1 MIARI
6 LSLSVRMRWLVT
18 FLTLLVIGFGA
29 WQITKLPI
37 DAVPDV
43 TNRQVQIS
51 AFVPT
56 LGPVDIEKQVTFPV
70 ETALAGISGLDM
82 TRSISRNGFSQVTAV
97 FTDATDI
104 YFARQ
109 QVAERLAQAKD
120 SLPAGVQPNLGPL
133 STGLGEIFFYS
144 VAFRHPEGKEQK
156 RVDGKPGWQSDGSY
170 LTPEGERLATKLSK
184 AAYLRTVQDWIIR
197 PQMRNVDGVAGV
209 DSNGGYVKQYLIEP
223 DLNAL
228 ASYGLS
234 ITELA
239 DAMERANLSAGS
251 NYVRRAGES
260 FLVRADARLKS
271 IEDIQEAAVATR
283 NGIPVRVKDV
293 GQVVIGGAVRTGS
306 GSRMGSEAV
315 ISTVLMRV
323 GENSRIVA
331 TTVADKLAEINKTL
345 PPEVFAEPVYNRS
358 KLVNATIATVEKNLI
373 EGALL
378 VIVVLFLL
386 LGNIRAALITAAVIP
401 ITMLMTAAGMN
412 GLGVS
417 GNLMSLGALDF
428 GLIVDGAV
436 IIVENTLRR
445 LAERQEHEGRLLSL
459 RERLSEVVG
468 AAQEMIR
475 PTVYGQLI
483 IFLVFVPL
491 LTFQGVEGKTFAPM
505 ATTLMLALA
514 SAFVLSLTF
523 VPAMIAIVVKGRVSE
538 TEVKPIRWFKEH
550 YAPVLRQAV
559 ARPMPF
565 ILGGIGVFAAAALAF
580 GALGEEFMPQLNEG
594 DITVT
599 NFRVPS
605 ASIDQSTEMQLRIE
619 DALKTLPEVALV
631 FSKNGNADLG
641 TDPMPPNASD
651 TYVIPKNKDEWP
663 DDVKS
668 NEDII
673 RRIEE
678 RMKSLIGNR
687 TEIQQPIQMRFN
699 ELIAGVRAD
708 VAIKLYG
715 DDLDAMSV
723 QARRIAA
730 AVRAIPGAGDVSTEQ
745 TSGAPTFDVQI
756 DRQAVARYGLSVE
769 EVANT
774 MSAALGGRE
783 AGLLF
788 EGDRRFAV
796 VVRLP
801 DAQRDDLETL
811 GAIPVMLP
819 TAAGQSA
826 RSIPLREVARFSY
839 TQGLNQ
845 ISRENG
851 KRMVIVQVNVR
862 GRDLGGF
869 VQDAQ
874 AKIDQMTFPAG
885 MYTGWGGTFESL
897 QSARLRLMIVVPICF
912 LAIYALLYMALGG
925 LMPAAIVFSA
935 VPMALAGGVFA
946 LLLRGIPFSITAAV
960 GFIALSG
967 VAVLNGL
974 VMMGAIRKH
983 RENGEDDDKAIIDGA
998 MERVR
1003 PVLMTALVASLGFV
1017 PMALATGTGAEVQ
1030 RPLATVVIGGL
1041 ITSTAL
1047 TLLVLPAITAWAAR
1061 LTARRNGDHSL
1072 HGATSFPPDRPKD
1085 S

>member
-1 MIARI
+1 MIERI
-6 LSLSVRMRWLVT
+6 LSTSVHLRWLVA
-18 FLTLLVIGFGA
+18 FLTLIVIGFGA

-51 AFVPT
+51 TFAPT
-56 LGPVDIEKQVTFPV
+56 LGPVDIEKQVTYPV
-70 ETALAGISGLDM
+70 ETALAGIPGLEM
-82 TRSISRNGFSQVTAV
+82 TRSFSRNGFSQVTAV

-109 QVAERLAQAKD
+109 QVTERLAQAAGE
-120 SLPAGVQPNLGPL
+120 LPAGIQPKLSPL
-133 STGLGEIFFYS
+133 ATGLGEIFMFS
-144 VAFRHPEGKEQK
+144 VAFRHPDGKGPEHSA
-156 RVDGKPGWQSDGSY
+156 GKPGWQPDGSY
-170 LTPEGERLATKLSK
+170 LTPEGERLTTELAR

-197 PQMRNVDGVAGV
+197 PQMRTVKGVAGV

-223 DLNAL
+223 NLNAL
-228 ASYGLS
+228 VSYGLS

-271 IEDIQEAAVATR
+271 IADIEEAVVATR
-283 NGIPVRVKDV
+283 NGVPVRVKDV

-315 ISTVLMRV
+315 ISTVLMLV

-331 TTVADKLAEINKTL
+331 TSIGEKLTAINQAL
-345 PPEVFAEPVYNRS
+345 PPDVFAEPVYNRS
-358 KLVNATIATVEKNLI
+358 KLVDATIATVEKNLV

-378 VIVVLFLL
+378 VIVVLLLL
-386 LGNIRAALITAAVIP
+386 LGNWRAALITAAVIP

-445 LAERQEHEGRLLSL
+445 LAERQEHEARLLTR
-459 RERLSEVVG
+459 RERLSEVIG

-491 LTFQGVEGKTFAPM
+491 LTFQGVEGKTFSPM
-505 ATTLMLALA
+505 AITLMVALA
-514 SAFVLSLTF
+514 SAFVLSITF
-523 VPAMIAIVVKGRVSE
+523 VPAMIAIIISGRVSE
-538 TEVKPIRWFKEH
+538 TEVRPIRWFKEK
-550 YAPVLRQAV
+550 YAPALGFAIR
-559 ARPMPF
+559 RPLPF
-565 ILGGIGVFAAAALAF
+565 IMGGIGVLAAAVLCF
-580 GALGEEFMPQLNEG
+580 GLLGEEFMPQLDEK

-605 ASIDQSTEMQLRIE
+605 ASIDQSTQMQLQIE
-619 DALKTLPEVALV
+619 NALKTLPEVALV

-651 TYVIPKNKDEWP
+651 TYVIPKPASEWP
-663 DDVKS
+663 ADVHTK
-668 NEDII
+668 EDIL

-678 RMKSLIGNR
+678 RMKPLIGNR

-699 ELIAGVRAD
+699 ELIAGVRSD

-715 DDLDAMSV
+715 DDLDQMTD

-730 AVRAIPGAGDVSTEQ
+730 TIRSIPGAADVSAEQ
-745 TSGAPTFDVQI
+745 TDGAPTFDVKI
-756 DRQAVARYGLSVE
+756 DRQAVARYGLTVE

-774 MSAALGGRE
+774 VAAALGGRE

-801 DAQRDDLETL
+801 DAQRDDIDTL
-811 GAIPVMLP
+811 GSIPVMLP
-819 TAAGQSA
+819 AIDGQTA

-839 TQGLNQ
+839 TNGLNQ

-869 VQDAQ
+869 VQEAQ
-874 AKIDQMTFPAG
+874 AKIGQMQLPSG
-885 MYTGWGGTFESL
+885 MYTQWGGTFESL

-912 LAIYALLYMALGG
+912 VAIYALLYMALGG
-925 LMPAAIVFSA
+925 FIPALIVFSA

-974 VMMGAIRKH
+974 VMMSSIRKH
-983 RENGEDDDKAIIDGA
+983 REDGGDEDRAIADGA

-1047 TLLVLPAITAWAAR
+1047 TLLVLPAITAWTAR
-1061 LTARRNGDHSL
+1061 LMARRQ
-1072 HGATSFPPDRPKD
+1072 AKRPAIETGTVPAGEL
-1085 S
+1085 

>member
-6 LSLSVRMRWLVT
+6 LSLSVRYRWLVA

-29 WQITKLPI
+29 WQITRLPI

-51 AFVPT
+51 TFAPT
-56 LGPVDIEKQVTFPV
+56 LGPVDIEKQVTFPI
-70 ETALAGISGLDM
+70 ETALAGISGLEM
-82 TRSISRNGFSQVTAV
+82 TRSFSRNGFSQVTAV

-104 YFARQ
+104 YFARAQ
-109 QVAERLAQAKD
+109 IIERLAQAQD
-120 SLPAGVQPNLGPL
+120 SLPSGIQPNLAPL

-144 VAFRHPEGKEQK
+144 VAFRHPDGRGGAEH
-156 RVDGKPGWQSDGSY
+156 VDGKPGWQSDGSY
-170 LTPEGERLATKLSK
+170 MTPEGERLTNELAK

-197 PQMRNVDGVAGV
+197 PQMRNVKGVAGV
-209 DSNGGYVKQYLIEP
+209 DSNGGYVKQYLVEP
-223 DLNAL
+223 NLTAL
-228 ASYGLS
+228 STYGLS

-239 DAMERANLSAGS
+239 DALERANVSAGS

-260 FLVRADARLKS
+260 FLVRADARLRS
-271 IEDIQEAAVATR
+271 IDDIQEAVVATR
-283 NGIPVRVKDV
+283 GGIPVRVKDV
-293 GQVVIGGAVRTGS
+293 GDVVIGGAVRTGS
-306 GSRMGSEAV
+306 GSRMGAEAV
-315 ISTVLMRV
+315 ISTVLMLV

-331 TTVADKLAEINKTL
+331 NAAADKLTQINRTL
-345 PPEVFAEPVYNRS
+345 PPDVFAEPVYNRS

-378 VIVVLFLL
+378 VIAVLFLL
-386 LGNIRAALITAAVIP
+386 LGNIRAALITATVIP

-436 IIVENTLRR
+436 IIVENALRR
-445 LAERQEHEGRLLSL
+445 LAERQEHEGRLLNRS
-459 RERLSEVVG
+459 ERMEETTL
-468 AAQEMIR
+468 AAREMIR
-475 PTVYGQLI
+475 PTLYGQLI

-505 ATTLMLALA
+505 AITLMVALA
-514 SAFVLSLTF
+514 SAFVLSITF
-523 VPAMIAIVVKGRVSE
+523 VPAMIALCITARVSE
-538 TEVKPIRWFKEH
+538 TEVKPIRWFKDR
-550 YAPVLRQAV
+550 YAPMLGKAV

-565 ILGGIGVFAAAALAF
+565 ILGGVAVLVAAVLGV
-580 GALGEEFMPQLNEG
+580 GTLGQEFMPQLDEK

-605 ASIDQSTEMQLRIE
+605 ASIDQSTQMQLQIE
-619 DALKTLPEVALV
+619 NALKTLPEVALV

-651 TYVIPKNKDEWP
+651 TYVIPKPESEWP
-663 DDVKS
+663 AAVKS
-668 NEDII
+668 KDDIL
-673 RRIEE
+673 RRIEA
-678 RMKSLIGNR
+678 RMKPLIGNR

-708 VAIKLYG
+708 VAVKLYG
-715 DDLDAMSV
+715 DDLDAMSI
-723 QARRIAA
+723 QAKRIAG
-730 AVRAIPGAGDVSTEQ
+730 VLRSIPGAGDVNAEQ
-745 TSGAPTFDVQI
+745 TSGAPTFDVKI
-756 DRQAVARYGLSVE
+756 DRQAAGRYGLSVE
-769 EVANT
+769 EIANT
-774 MSAALGGRE
+774 VSAALGGRE

-819 TAAGQSA
+819 AAEGQTA

-851 KRMVIVQVNVR
+851 KRMVVVQVNVR
-862 GRDLGGF
+862 GRDMGGF
-869 VQDAQ
+869 VKE
-874 AKIDQMTFPAG
+874 AKASIGALDLPPG

-897 QSARLRLMIVVPICF
+897 QSARTRLLIVVPICF
-912 LAIYALLYMALGG
+912 IAIYALLFMALGG
-925 LMPAAIVFSA
+925 FVPAAIVFSA

-974 VMMGAIRKH
+974 VMMSAIRKH
-983 RENGEDDDKAIIDGA
+983 REDGDDEDQAIIGGA

-1041 ITSTAL
+1041 ITSTIL
-1047 TLLVLPAITAWAAR
+1047 TLLVLPAITAWASR
-1061 LTARRNGDHSL
+1061 L
-1072 HGATSFPPDRPKD
+1072 RPASKPEAA
-1085 S
+1085 

>member
-6 LSLSVRMRWLVT
+6 LSLSVRMRWLVA
-18 FLTLLVIGFGA
+18 FLTLLVVGLGT
-29 WQITKLPI
+29 WQIMKLPI

-51 AFVPT
+51 SFVPS
-56 LGPVDIEKQVTFPV
+56 LGPIDIEKQVTYPI
-70 ETALAGISGLDM
+70 ETGLAGIPGLEM

-109 QVAERLAQAKD
+109 QVTERLSQLA
-120 SLPAGVQPNLGPL
+120 SELPPGVQPRLSPL
-133 STGLGEIFFYS
+133 ATGLGEIFMFS
-144 VAFRHPEGKEQK
+144 VAFRHPDGKGKEH
-156 RVDGKPGWQSDGSY
+156 VDGEPGWQSDGSY
-170 LTPEGERLATKLSK
+170 LTPEGERLDTELAR

-197 PQMRNVDGVAGV
+197 PQMRAVQGVAGV

-228 ASYGLS
+228 SSYGIS
-234 ITELA
+234 FTELA

-251 NYVRRAGES
+251 NYIRRAGES
-260 FLVRADARLKS
+260 FLIRADARLKS
-271 IEDIQEAAVATR
+271 IEDIQDAVVATR
-283 NGIPVRVKDV
+283 AGAPVRVKDV
-293 GQVVIGGAVRTGS
+293 GRVVIGGAVRTGS

-315 ISTVLMRV
+315 ISTVLMLV
-323 GENSRIVA
+323 DENSRIVA
-331 TTVADKLAEINKTL
+331 NRVDDKLKAINKAL
-345 PPEVFAEPVYNRS
+345 PPDVFAEPVYNRS
-358 KLVNATIATVEKNLI
+358 KLVNATIATVEKNLT

-412 GLGVS
+412 GLHVS

-436 IIVENTLRR
+436 IIVENALRR
-445 LAERQEHEGRLLSL
+445 LAERQEHEGRLLT
-459 RERLSEVVG
+459 RPERMEETIL
-468 AAQEMIR
+468 AAQEMVK

-491 LTFQGVEGKTFAPM
+491 LTFQGVEGKTFSPM
-505 ATTLMLALA
+505 AITLMVALA
-514 SAFVLSLTF
+514 SAFVLSITF
-523 VPAMIAIVVKGRVSE
+523 IPAMIAIFIKGKVSE
-538 TEVKPIRWFKEH
+538 VEVKPIRWFKTQ
-550 YAPVLRQAV
+550 YQPVLARAV
-559 ARPMPF
+559 KRPLPF
-565 ILGGIGVFAAAALAF
+565 IGAGVAVTAAAALAF
-580 GALGEEFMPQLNEG
+580 GLLGEEFMPQLDEK
-594 DITVT
+594 DITIA

-605 ASIDQSTEMQLRIE
+605 ASIDQSTQMQLRIE
-619 DALKTLPEVALV
+619 NALKSLPEAALV

-651 TYVIPKNKDEWP
+651 TYFIPKPQSEWP
-663 DDVKS
+663 AEVKS
-668 NEDII
+668 KADIL

-678 RMKSLIGNR
+678 KMKPMIGNR

-708 VAIKLYG
+708 VAVKLYG
-715 DDLDAMSV
+715 DDLEQMSE
-723 QARRIAA
+723 QARRIAG
-730 AVRAIPGAGDVSTEQ
+730 VLRTIPGAGDVSAEQ
-745 TSGAPTFDVQI
+745 TSGAPTFDVKV
-756 DRQAVARYGLSVE
+756 DRQAAARYGLSVE
-769 EVANT
+769 EVTNT
-774 MSAALGGRE
+774 VAAALGGRE

-788 EGDRRFAV
+788 EGDRRFDV
-796 VVRLP
+796 VIRLP
-801 DAQRDDLETL
+801 DAQRDDPETL

-819 TAAGQSA
+819 AADGQVA
-826 RSIPLREVARFSY
+826 HSIPLREVARFSF

-851 KRMVIVQVNVR
+851 KRMVVVQVNVR

-869 VQDAQ
+869 VQEAQ
-874 AKIDQMTFPAG
+874 AKIGQLQLPPG

-897 QSARLRLMIVVPICF
+897 QSAQLRLAIVVPICF

-925 LMPAAIVFSA
+925 FVPAAIVFSA

-974 VMMGAIRKH
+974 VMMSAIRKH
-983 RENGEDDDKAIIDGA
+983 REDGASEDDAIVQGA

-1047 TLLVLPAITAWAAR
+1047 TLLVLPAITAFAAR
-1061 LTARRNGDHSL
+1061 WRRSRPER
-1072 HGATSFPPDRPKD
+1072 GAVLAPTG
-1085 S
+1085 

>member
-1 MIARI
+1 MIERI
-6 LSLSVRMRWLVT
+6 LSTSVHLRWLVA

-29 WQITKLPI
+29 WQITRLPI

-51 AFVPT
+51 TFAPT

-70 ETALAGISGLDM
+70 ETALAGIPGLEI
-82 TRSISRNGFSQVTAV
+82 TRSFSRNGFSQVTAV

-104 YFARQ
+104 YFARA
-109 QVAERLAQAKD
+109 QVTERLAQARD
-120 SLPAGVQPNLGPL
+120 SLPAGVQPNLAPL

-144 VAFRHPEGKEQK
+144 VAFRHPDGKGVK
-156 RVDGKPGWQSDGSY
+156 TVDGKPGWQSDGSY
-170 LTPEGERLATKLSK
+170 LTPEGERLTTELAK

-197 PQMRNVDGVAGV
+197 PQMRTVKGVAGV

-223 DLNAL
+223 NLNAL

-234 ITELA
+234 ITALA
-239 DAMERANLSAGS
+239 DALERANLSAGS

-271 IEDIQEAAVATR
+271 IEDIQEAVVATR
-283 NGIPVRVKDV
+283 NGVPVRVKDV

-306 GSRMGSEAV
+306 GSRMGAEAV
-315 ISTVLMRV
+315 ISTVLMLV
-323 GENSRIVA
+323 GDNSRIVA
-331 TTVADKLAEINKTL
+331 TTVGEKLTQINKAL
-345 PPEVFAEPVYNRS
+345 PPDVFAEAVYNRS

-386 LGNIRAALITAAVIP
+386 LGNVRAAIITAAVIP

-436 IIVENTLRR
+436 IIVENALRH
-445 LAERQEHEGRLLSL
+445 LAERQQKEDRLLTL
-459 RERLSEVVG
+459 PERLEVTI
-468 AAQEMIR
+468 ASAKEMIR
-475 PTVYGQLI
+475 PTVFGQLI

-491 LTFQGVEGKTFAPM
+491 LTFQGVEGKTFSPM
-505 ATTLMLALA
+505 AVTLMVALA

-523 VPAMIAIVVKGRVSE
+523 VPAMLAIVITGRVSE
-538 TEVKPIRWFKEH
+538 TEVRPIRWFKAK
-550 YAPVLRQAV
+550 YAPALAKAIR
-559 ARPMPF
+559 RPMPF
-565 ILGGIGVFAAAALAF
+565 IFGGVGVFVAAVLCF
-580 GALGEEFMPQLNEG
+580 GLLGEEFMPQLDEK

-605 ASIDQSTEMQLRIE
+605 ASIDQSTQMQLQIE
-619 DALKTLPEVALV
+619 NALKTLPEVALV
-631 FSKNGNADLG
+631 CSKNGNADLG

-651 TYVIPKNKDEWP
+651 TYVIPKPESEWP
-663 DDVKS
+663 ADVHSKA
-668 NEDII
+668 DIL

-678 RMKSLIGNR
+678 RMKPLIGNR

-699 ELIAGVRAD
+699 ELIAGVRSD

-715 DDLDAMSV
+715 DDLDQMTQ
-723 QARRIAA
+723 QAQRIAA
-730 AVRAIPGAGDVSTEQ
+730 TVRAIPGAADVSAEQ
-745 TSGAPTFDVQI
+745 TDGAPTFDVKI
-756 DRQAVARYGLSVE
+756 DRQAVGRYGLTVE

-774 MSAALGGRE
+774 VSAALGGRE

-788 EGDRRFAV
+788 EGDRRFSV

-801 DAQRDDLETL
+801 DAQRDDVDAL
-811 GAIPVMLP
+811 GSIPVMLP
-819 TAAGQSA
+819 AADGQVA

-839 TQGLNQ
+839 TEGLNQ

-869 VQDAQ
+869 VEEAQ
-874 AKIDQMTFPAG
+874 AKIGQMQLPSG
-885 MYTGWGGTFESL
+885 MYTAWGGTFESL

-912 LAIYALLYMALGG
+912 LAIYALLYLALGG
-925 LMPAAIVFSA
+925 FMPALIVFSA

-974 VMMGAIRKH
+974 VMMSAIRKH
-983 RENGEDDDKAIIDGA
+983 REDGEDEDQAIADGA

-1047 TLLVLPAITAWAAR
+1047 TLLVLPAITAWVSR
-1061 LTARRNGDHSL
+1061 IGRRRAQGH
-1072 HGATSFPPDRPKD
+1072 ATTGTVPV
-1085 S
+1085 

>member
-1 MIARI
+1 MIERI
-6 LSLSVRMRWLVT
+6 LHTSVRFRWVVA
-18 FLTLLVIGFGA
+18 FLTLVVIGFGA
-29 WQITKLPI
+29 WQITRLPI

-51 AFVPT
+51 TFVPS
-56 LGPVDIEKQVTFPV
+56 LGPVDVEKQVTFPV
-70 ETALAGISGLDM
+70 ETALAGIPGLEM
-82 TRSISRNGFSQVTAV
+82 TRSFSRNGFSQVTAV

-104 YFARQ
+104 YFARA
-109 QVAERLAQAKD
+109 QVTERLAQAKD
-120 SLPAGVQPNLGPL
+120 SLPAGVQPNLAPL

-144 VAFRHPEGKEQK
+144 IAFRHPDGKGGVEH
-156 RVDGKPGWQSDGSY
+156 VDGKPGWQTDGSY
-170 LTPEGERLATKLSK
+170 LTPEGERLTTELAK

-197 PQMRNVDGVAGV
+197 PQMRNVKGVAGV

-223 DLNAL
+223 NLNAL

-271 IEDIQEAAVATR
+271 IEDLQEAVVATR
-283 NGIPVRVKDV
+283 NGVPVRVKDV
-293 GQVVIGGAVRTGS
+293 GRVTIGGAVRTGS

-315 ISTVLMRV
+315 ISTVLMLV
-323 GENSRIVA
+323 GQNSRIVA
-331 TTVADKLAEINKTL
+331 TAVGEKLTQINKTL
-345 PPEVFAEPVYNRS
+345 PPDVFAEPVYNRS

-386 LGNIRAALITAAVIP
+386 LGNVRAALITAAVIP
-401 ITMLMTAAGMN
+401 ITMLMTASGMN
-412 GLGVS
+412 ALGVS

-436 IIVENTLRR
+436 IIVENALRH
-445 LAERQEHEGRLLSL
+445 LAERQQEEGRLLTL
-459 RERLSEVVG
+459 EERLETT
-468 AAQEMIR
+468 AASAKEMIR
-475 PTVYGQLI
+475 PTVFGQLI

-523 VPAMIAIVVKGRVSE
+523 VPAMIAIVIKGRVSE
-538 TEVKPIRWFKEH
+538 TEVKPIRWFKER
-550 YAPVLRQAV
+550 YAPILAK
-559 ARPMPF
+559 AIHRPLPF
-565 ILGGIGVFAAAALAF
+565 ILGGTGVFAAAVFCF
-580 GALGEEFMPQLNEG
+580 GFLGEEFMPQLDEK

-605 ASIDQSTEMQLRIE
+605 ASIDQSTQMQMRIE

-651 TYVIPKNKDEWP
+651 TYVIPKPESEWP
-663 DDVKS
+663 TDVHSK
-668 NEDII
+668 EDII

-678 RMKSLIGNR
+678 RMKGVIGNR

-715 DDLDAMSV
+715 DDLEAMNV
-723 QARRIAA
+723 QAKRIAGV
-730 AVRAIPGAGDVSTEQ
+730 VRSIPGAGDVSVEQ

-756 DRQAVARYGLSVE
+756 DRQAVARLGLSVE

-774 MSAALGGRE
+774 VSAALGGRE

-788 EGDRRFAV
+788 EGDRRFSV

-801 DAQRDDLETL
+801 DAQRDDIDAL

-819 TAAGQSA
+819 AANGQTA
-826 RSIPLREVARFSY
+826 RSVPLREVVRFRYSE
-839 TQGLNQ
+839 GLNQ

-851 KRMVIVQVNVR
+851 KRMVTVQVNVR

-869 VQDAQ
+869 VEDAQ
-874 AKIDQMTFPAG
+874 ARIAAMQLPPG
-885 MYTGWGGTFESL
+885 MYTDWGGTFESL

-912 LAIYALLYMALGG
+912 LAIYALLYLALGG
-925 LMPAAIVFSA
+925 FVPALIVFSA

-946 LLLRGIPFSITAAV
+946 LLLRGIPFSITASV

-983 RENGEDDDKAIIDGA
+983 REENEDEDQAIADGA

-1047 TLLVLPAITAWAAR
+1047 TLLVLPAITAWASR
-1061 LTARRNGDHSL
+1061 FARRRS
-1072 HGATSFPPDRPKD
+1072 DRPALRGEVPA
-1085 S
+1085 

>member
-1 MIARI
+1 MIERI
-6 LSLSVRMRWLVT
+6 LHTSVRFRWAVA

-51 AFVPT
+51 TFVPS
-56 LGPVDIEKQVTFPV
+56 LGPVDVEKQVTFPV
-70 ETALAGISGLDM
+70 ETALAGIPGLEM
-82 TRSISRNGFSQVTAV
+82 TRSFSRNGFSQVTAV

-109 QVAERLAQAKD
+109 QVTERLAQAKD
-120 SLPAGVQPNLGPL
+120 SLPPGVQPNLAPL

-144 VAFRHPEGKEQK
+144 IAFRHPDGKGIK
-156 RVDGKPGWQSDGSY
+156 PVDGKPGWQSDGSY
-170 LTPEGERLATKLSK
+170 LTPEGERLTTELAK

-197 PQMRNVDGVAGV
+197 PQMRNVKGVAGV

-223 DLNAL
+223 NLNAL
-228 ASYGLS
+228 ASYGIS

-271 IEDIQEAAVATR
+271 IEDIQEAVIATR
-283 NGIPVRVKDV
+283 NSVPVRVKDV
-293 GQVVIGGAVRTGS
+293 GQVTIGGAVRTGS

-315 ISTVLMRV
+315 ISTVLMLV
-323 GENSRIVA
+323 GQNSRIVA
-331 TTVADKLAEINKTL
+331 TDVAAKLTQINKTL
-345 PPEVFAEPVYNRS
+345 PPDVFAEPVYNRS

-386 LGNIRAALITAAVIP
+386 LGNVRAALITAAVIP

-436 IIVENTLRR
+436 IIVENALRH
-445 LAERQEHEGRLLSL
+445 LAERQHERGRLLEL
-459 RERLSEVVG
+459 DERLEVVTES
-468 AAQEMIR
+468 AKEMIR
-475 PTVYGQLI
+475 PTVFGQLI

-491 LTFQGVEGKTFAPM
+491 LTFQGVEGKTFSPM
-505 ATTLMLALA
+505 AITLMVALA

-523 VPAMIAIVVKGRVSE
+523 VPAMIAILIKGRVSE
-538 TEVKPIRWFKEH
+538 TEVRPIRWFKEK
-550 YAPVLRQAV
+550 YAPALTKAIRH
-559 ARPMPF
+559 PLPF
-565 ILGGIGVFAAAALAF
+565 ILGGVGVFAAAVLCF
-580 GALGEEFMPQLNEG
+580 GFLGEEFMPQLDEK

-605 ASIDQSTEMQLRIE
+605 ASIDQSTQMQMRIE

-651 TYVIPKNKDEWP
+651 TYVIPKPESEWP
-663 DDVKS
+663 ADVHSK
-668 NEDII
+668 EDII

-678 RMKSLIGNR
+678 RMKGVIGNR

-715 DDLDAMSV
+715 DDLESMNA
-723 QARRIAA
+723 QAQKIAS
-730 AVRAIPGAGDVSTEQ
+730 AVRTISGAGDVSVEQ
-745 TSGAPTFDVQI
+745 TAGAPTFDVQI
-756 DRQAVARYGLSVE
+756 DRQAVARLGLSVE

-774 MSAALGGRE
+774 VAAALGGRE

-788 EGDRRFAV
+788 EGDRRFSV
-796 VVRLP
+796 IVRLP
-801 DAQRDDLETL
+801 DAQRDDIDTL

-819 TAAGQSA
+819 AAEGQTA
-826 RSIPLREVARFSY
+826 RSIPLREVARFRY
-839 TQGLNQ
+839 TEGLNQ

-851 KRMVIVQVNVR
+851 KRMVTVQVNVR

-869 VQDAQ
+869 VTDAQ
-874 AKIDQMTFPAG
+874 AKIAQMQLPAG
-885 MYTGWGGTFESL
+885 MYTDWGGTFESL
-897 QSARLRLMIVVPICF
+897 QSARLRLMLVVPICF
-912 LAIYALLYMALGG
+912 LAIYALLYMALGSFLTAG
-925 LMPAAIVFSA
+925 IVFSA

-974 VMMGAIRKH
+974 VMMSAIARR
-983 RENGEDDDKAIIDGA
+983 REEGEDEDEAIADGA

-1047 TLLVLPAITAWAAR
+1047 TLLVLPAITA
-1061 LTARRNGDHSL
+1061 LTSRWSRRRSPNP
-1072 HGATSFPPDRPKD
+1072 TPDRALA
-1085 S
+1085 

>member
-6 LSLSVRMRWLVT
+6 LELSVRARWFVA
-18 FLTLLVIGFGA
+18 FLTLLVAGFGL
-29 WQITKLPI
+29 WQLAKLPI

-51 AFVPT
+51 TFNPA
-56 LGPVDIEKQVTFPV
+56 LGPVDMEKQVTFPV
-70 ETALAGISGLDM
+70 ETALSGIPGLNM

-97 FTDATDI
+97 FTDDTDI

-109 QVAERLAQAKD
+109 QVTERLAQARE
-120 SLPAGVQPNLGPL
+120 SLPPGVQPTLSPL

-144 VAFRHPEGKEQK
+144 VAFRHP
-156 RVDGKPGWQSDGSY
+156 DGKGIATIDGKAGWQSDGSY
-170 LTPEGERLATKLSK
+170 LTPEGERLTTQLAK

-197 PQMRNVDGVAGV
+197 PQMRNVPGVAGV
-209 DSNGGYVKQYLIEP
+209 DSNGGYVKQYLVEP
-223 DLNAL
+223 NLAAL
-228 ASYGLS
+228 ASYGIA

-239 DAMERANLSAGS
+239 DALERANLSAGS
-251 NYVRRAGES
+251 NYVRRGGES

-271 IEDIQEAAVATR
+271 AEEIEDAVVATR
-283 NGIPVRVKDV
+283 AGVPVRVRDL

-306 GSRMGSEAV
+306 ASRMGSEAV
-315 ISTVLMRV
+315 ISTVLMLV
-323 GENSRIVA
+323 GENSRVVA
-331 TTVADKLAEINKTL
+331 TSAADKLVQINRAL
-345 PPEVFAEPVYNRS
+345 PPDVFAEPVYNRS
-358 KLVNATIATVEKNLI
+358 KLVDATIATVEKNLI

-401 ITMLMTAAGMN
+401 ITMLMTASGMN

-436 IIVENTLRR
+436 IIVENALRR
-445 LAERQEHEGRLLSL
+445 LAERQEHEGRLLT
-459 RERLSEVVG
+459 RPERMEETTL
-468 AAQEMIR
+468 AAREMIR

-491 LTFQGVEGKTFAPM
+491 LTFQGVEGKTFSPM
-505 ATTLMLALA
+505 AITLMIALA
-514 SAFVLSLTF
+514 CAFVLSLTF
-523 VPAMIAIVVKGRVSE
+523 VPAMVALVITGKVSE
-538 TEVKPIRWFKEH
+538 TEVRPIRWFKER
-550 YAPVLRQAV
+550 YAPVLAKAV
-559 ARPMPF
+559 ARPLPF
-565 ILGGIGVFAAAALAF
+565 VLGGAGVFAAAVLAF
-580 GALGEEFMPQLNEG
+580 GMLGEEFMPQLDEK

-605 ASIDQSTEMQLRIE
+605 ASIDQSTRMQLHLE
-619 DALKTLPEVALV
+619 NTLKTLPEVALV

-651 TYVIPKNKDEWP
+651 TYVIPKPESEWP
-663 DDVKS
+663 PEVRSKA
-668 NEDII
+668 DIL

-678 RMKSLIGNR
+678 KMKPLIGNR
-687 TEIQQPIQMRFN
+687 AEIQQPIQMRFN

-708 VAIKLYG
+708 VAVKLYG
-715 DDLDAMSV
+715 DDLEQMSR
-723 QARRIAA
+723 QAGRIAA
-730 AVRAIPGAGDVSTEQ
+730 VLRRIPGAGDVSAEQ
-745 TSGAPTFDVQI
+745 TSGAPTFDVRI
-756 DRQAVARYGLSVE
+756 DRQAAARHGLSVE

-774 MSAALGGRE
+774 VAAALGGRE

-801 DAQRDDLETL
+801 DAQRDDLDTL

-819 TAAGQSA
+819 ADGGQIA

-851 KRMVIVQVNVR
+851 KRMVVVQVNVR

-869 VQDAQ
+869 VSEAREKVDALSL
-874 AKIDQMTFPAG
+874 PAG
-885 MYTGWGGTFESL
+885 MYTDWGGTFESL
-897 QSARLRLMIVVPICF
+897 QSARLRLLIVVPICF
-912 LAIYALLYMALGG
+912 IAIYALLYMALGTFG
-925 LMPAAIVFSA
+925 SAAIVFSA

-974 VMMGAIRKH
+974 VMMSAIRK
-983 RENGEDDDKAIIDGA
+983 RRDEGQPIEEAIVGGA

-1041 ITSTAL
+1041 VTCTVL
-1047 TLLVLPAITAWAAR
+1047 TLLVLPAITALAAR
-1061 LTARRNGDHSL
+1061 RRQVS
-1072 HGATSFPPDRPKD
+1072 
-1085 S
+1085 

>member
-1 MIARI
+1 MISRI
-6 LSLSVRMRWLVT
+6 LSLSIRGRWLVA
-18 FLTLLVIGFGA
+18 FLVLIVAGFGL
-29 WQITKLPI
+29 WQMTKLPI
-37 DAVPDV
+37 DAVPDI
-43 TNRQVQIS
+43 TNRQVQVNT
-51 AFVPT
+51 FNPT
-56 LGPVDIEKQVTFPV
+56 LGPVDMEKQVTFPI
-70 ETALAGISGLDM
+70 ETALAGIPGLTL
-82 TRSISRNGFSQVTAV
+82 TRSLTRNGFSQVTAV

-109 QVAERLAQAKD
+109 QVTERLAQAKD
-120 SLPAGVQPNLGPL
+120 SLPAGVQPNLAPL

-144 VAFRHPEGKEQK
+144 VAFRHPDGKGIK
-156 RVDGKPGWQSDGSY
+156 TVDGKAGWQSDGSY
-170 LTPEGERLATKLSK
+170 LTPEGERLTTELAK

-197 PQMRNVDGVAGV
+197 PQMRNVRGVAGV
-209 DSNGGYVKQYLIEP
+209 DSNGGYVKQYLVEP
-223 DLNAL
+223 NLNAL
-228 ASYGLS
+228 SSYGIS
-234 ITELA
+234 VTELA
-239 DAMERANLSAGS
+239 DALERANLSAGS

-271 IEDIQEAAVATR
+271 VEDIQEAVVATR
-283 NGIPVRVKDV
+283 SGVPVRVKDI

-315 ISTVLMRV
+315 ISTVLMLV
-323 GENSRIVA
+323 GDNSRIVA
-331 TTVADKLAEINKTL
+331 TDAAAKLEQANKAL
-345 PPEVFAEPVYNRS
+345 PPDVFAEPVYNRS
-358 KLVNATIATVEKNLI
+358 KLVNATISTVEKNLT

-401 ITMLMTAAGMN
+401 ITMLMTGSGMN

-436 IIVENTLRR
+436 IIVENALRR
-445 LAERQEHEGRLLSL
+445 LAERQEHEGRLLT
-459 RERLSEVVG
+459 RDERMEETNL
-468 AAQEMIR
+468 AAQEMIK

-483 IFLVFVPL
+483 IFLVFMPL
-491 LTFQGVEGKTFAPM
+491 LTFQGVEGKTFSPM
-505 ATTLMLALA
+505 AVTLMIALA

-523 VPAMIAIVVKGRVSE
+523 IPAMIALFITGKVNE
-538 TEVKPIRWFKEH
+538 TEVKPIRWFKEK
-550 YAPVLRQAV
+550 YQPILEKAV
-559 ARPMPF
+559 ARPVPF
-565 ILGGIGVFAAAALAF
+565 VLSGVGVFVLSIFSF
-580 GALGEEFMPQLNEG
+580 GFLGDEFMPQLDEK

-605 ASIDQSTEMQLRIE
+605 ASIDQSTQMQLRIE
-619 DALKTLPEVALV
+619 DALKSLPEVALV

-651 TYVIPKNKDEWP
+651 TYVIPKPESEWP
-663 DDVKS
+663 AEVKS
-668 NEDII
+668 KEDIL

-678 RMKSLIGNR
+678 RMKPMIGNR

-708 VAIKLYG
+708 VAVKLYG
-715 DDLDAMSV
+715 DDLDAMSE
-723 QARRIAA
+723 QANRIAG
-730 AVRAIPGAGDVSTEQ
+730 VLRKIPGAGDVSAEQ
-745 TSGAPTFDVQI
+745 TSGAPTFDVKI
-756 DRQAVARYGLSVE
+756 DRQATARYGLSVE

-774 MSAALGGRE
+774 VAAALGGRE

-788 EGDRRFAV
+788 EGDRRFSV

-811 GAIPVMLP
+811 GSIPVMLP
-819 TAAGQSA
+819 AADGQNA

-851 KRMVIVQVNVR
+851 KRMVVVQVNVR

-869 VQDAQ
+869 VTEAQ
-874 AKIDQMTFPAG
+874 QKVGQMTLPAG
-885 MYTGWGGTFESL
+885 MYIDWGGTFESL
-897 QSARLRLMIVVPICF
+897 QSARMRLALVVPVCF
-912 LAIYALLYMALGG
+912 AAIFALLYMALGG
-925 LMPAAIVFSA
+925 LGRAAIVFSA

-974 VMMGAIRKH
+974 VMMSAIRK
-983 RENGEDDDKAIIDGA
+983 RTDDGASPHDAIVGGA

-1041 ITSTAL
+1041 ITCTVL
-1047 TLLVLPAITAWAAR
+1047 TLLVLPAITALASRKSAR
-1061 LTARRNGDHSL
+1061 KEQALD
-1072 HGATSFPPDRPKD
+1072 
-1085 S
+1085 

>member
-1 MIARI
+1 MIERI
-6 LSLSVRMRWLVT
+6 LSTSVHLRWLVA
-18 FLTLLVIGFGA
+18 FLTLIVIGFGA

-51 AFVPT
+51 TFAPT
-56 LGPVDIEKQVTFPV
+56 LGPVDIEKQVTYPV
-70 ETALAGISGLDM
+70 ETALAGIPGLEM
-82 TRSISRNGFSQVTAV
+82 TRSFSRNGFSQVTAV

-109 QVAERLAQAKD
+109 QVTERLAQAAGE
-120 SLPAGVQPNLGPL
+120 LPAGIQPKLSPL
-133 STGLGEIFFYS
+133 ATGLGEIFMFS
-144 VAFRHPEGKEQK
+144 VAFRHPDGKGPEHSA
-156 RVDGKPGWQSDGSY
+156 GKPGWQPDGSY
-170 LTPEGERLATKLSK
+170 LTPEGERLTTELAR

-197 PQMRNVDGVAGV
+197 PQMRTVRGVAGV

-223 DLNAL
+223 NLNAL

-234 ITELA
+234 ITALA

-271 IEDIQEAAVATR
+271 IADIEEAVVATR
-283 NGIPVRVKDV
+283 NGVPVRVKDV

-315 ISTVLMRV
+315 ISTVLMLV

-331 TTVADKLAEINKTL
+331 TSIGEKLTAINQAL
-345 PPEVFAEPVYNRS
+345 PPDVFAEPVYNRS
-358 KLVNATIATVEKNLI
+358 KLVDATIATVEKNLV

-378 VIVVLFLL
+378 VIVVLLLL
-386 LGNIRAALITAAVIP
+386 LGNWRAALITAAVIP

-436 IIVENTLRR
+436 IIVENALRR
-445 LAERQEHEGRLLSL
+445 LAERQEHEARLLT
-459 RERLSEVVG
+459 RHERLSEVIG

-491 LTFQGVEGKTFAPM
+491 LTFQGVEGKTFSPM
-505 ATTLMLALA
+505 AITLMVALA
-514 SAFVLSLTF
+514 SAFVLSITF
-523 VPAMIAIVVKGRVSE
+523 VPAMIAIVITGRVSE
-538 TEVKPIRWFKEH
+538 TEVRPIRWFKEK
-550 YAPVLRQAV
+550 YAPLLAK
-559 ARPMPF
+559 AIHRPMPF
-565 ILGGIGVFAAAALAF
+565 IMGGVGVFAAAVLCF
-580 GALGEEFMPQLNEG
+580 GLLGEEFMPQLDEK

-605 ASIDQSTEMQLRIE
+605 ASIDQSTQMQLQIE
-619 DALKTLPEVALV
+619 NALKTLPEVALV

-651 TYVIPKNKDEWP
+651 TYVIPKPASEWP
-663 DDVKS
+663 ADVHTK
-668 NEDII
+668 EDIL

-678 RMKSLIGNR
+678 RMQPLIGNR

-699 ELIAGVRAD
+699 ELIAGVRSD

-715 DDLDAMSV
+715 DDLDQMTD

-730 AVRAIPGAGDVSTEQ
+730 TIRSIPGAADVSAEQ
-745 TSGAPTFDVQI
+745 TDGAPTFDVKI

-774 MSAALGGRE
+774 VAAALGGRE

-801 DAQRDDLETL
+801 DAQRDDIDTL
-811 GAIPVMLP
+811 GSIPVMLP
-819 TAAGQSA
+819 AIDGQTA

-839 TQGLNQ
+839 TNGLNQ

-869 VQDAQ
+869 VQEAQ
-874 AKIDQMTFPAG
+874 AKIGQMQLPSG
-885 MYTGWGGTFESL
+885 MYTQWGGTFESL
-897 QSARLRLMIVVPICF
+897 QSARLRLIIVVPMCF
-912 LAIYALLYMALGG
+912 VAIYALLYMALGG
-925 LMPAAIVFSA
+925 FIPALIVFSA

-974 VMMGAIRKH
+974 VMMGSIRKH
-983 RENGEDDDKAIIDGA
+983 REDGEDEDQAIADGA

-1047 TLLVLPAITAWAAR
+1047 TLLVLPAITAWTAR
-1061 LTARRNGDHSL
+1061 LMARRQTKLPAIETGTVPAGEL
-1072 HGATSFPPDRPKD
+1072 
-1085 S
+1085 

>member
-6 LSLSVRMRWLVT
+6 LALSVRQRWLVAA
-18 FLTLLVIGFGA
+18 LTLLVVGFGVM
-29 WQITKLPI
+29 QIMRLPI

-51 AFVPT
+51 TFAPT

-70 ETALAGISGLDM
+70 ETALAGIRGLTM
-82 TRSISRNGFSQVTAV
+82 TRSFSRNGFSQVTAV

-109 QVAERLAQAKD
+109 QVSERLNQAKD
-120 SLPAGVQPNLGPL
+120 SFPAGIQPTLSPL

-144 VAFRHPEGKEQK
+144 IAFRHP
-156 RVDGKPGWQSDGSY
+156 DGKGATIANDKAGWQSDGSY
-170 LTPEGERLATKLSK
+170 LTPEGERLTTELEK

-197 PQMRNVDGVAGV
+197 PQMRNVEGVAGV
-209 DSNGGYVKQYLIEP
+209 DSNGGYVKQYLVEP
-223 DLNAL
+223 NLTAL
-228 ASYGLS
+228 TTYGLS

-239 DAMERANLSAGS
+239 AALERANVSAGS

-260 FLVRADARLKS
+260 FLIRADARLKS
-271 IEDIQEAAVATR
+271 IADIQEAVVATR
-283 NGIPVRVKDV
+283 GGVPVRVKDV

-306 GSRMGSEAV
+306 GSLMGSEAV
-315 ISTVLMRV
+315 ISTVLMLV
-323 GENSRIVA
+323 GENSRVVA
-331 TTVADKLAEINKTL
+331 NRASDKLTEVNRAL
-345 PPEVFAEPVYNRS
+345 PPDVFAEPVYNRS
-358 KLVNATIATVEKNLI
+358 KLVNATIATVSKNLV

-401 ITMLMTAAGMN
+401 VTMLMTASGMN

-436 IIVENTLRR
+436 IVVENTLRH
-445 LAERQEHEGRLLSL
+445 LAERQEHEGRLLTL
-459 RERLSEVVG
+459 KERMEETIASATAMV
-468 AAQEMIR
+468 R

-491 LTFQGVEGKTFAPM
+491 LTFQGVEGKTFSPM
-505 ATTLMLALA
+505 AITLMIALA
-514 SAFVLSLTF
+514 SAFVLSITF
-523 VPAMIAIVVKGRVSE
+523 VPAMTAILISGRVSE
-538 TEVKPIRWFKEH
+538 SEVRPVLWFKQR
-550 YAPVLRQAV
+550 YAPWLEKAV

-565 ILGGIGVFAAAALAF
+565 ILGGAGVFVAAVLGF
-580 GALGEEFMPQLNEG
+580 GLLGQEFMPQLDEK

-605 ASIDQSTEMQLRIE
+605 ASIDQSTQMQMQIE
-619 DALKTLPEVALV
+619 NALKSLPEVALV

-651 TYVIPKNKDEWP
+651 TYVIPKPEKEWP
-663 DDVKS
+663 ADVKS
-668 NEDII
+668 KADIL
-673 RRIEE
+673 RHIEE
-678 RMKSLIGNR
+678 KMKPLIGNR

-708 VAIKLYG
+708 VAVKLYG
-715 DDLDAMSV
+715 DDLDQMTV
-723 QARRIAA
+723 QAQRIAGIL
-730 AVRAIPGAGDVSTEQ
+730 RKIPGAGDVSAEQ
-745 TSGAPTFDVQI
+745 TAGAPTFDVKI
-756 DRQAVARYGLSVE
+756 DRMAAARFGLSVQ
-769 EVANT
+769 EVADT
-774 MSAALGGRE
+774 VASALGGRE

-801 DAQRDDLETL
+801 DVQRDDLEVL
-811 GAIPVMLP
+811 GSIPIMLP
-819 TAAGQSA
+819 AAEGQIA

-851 KRMVIVQVNVR
+851 KRMVTVQVNVR

-869 VQDAQ
+869 VKEAQ
-874 AKIDQMTFPAG
+874 RKVEAIDLPPG
-885 MYTGWGGTFESL
+885 MYTGRGGTFESL
-897 QSARLRLMIVVPICF
+897 QSARLRLMLVVPVCF
-912 LAIYALLYMALGG
+912 AAIYGLLYLALGG
-925 LMPAAIVFSA
+925 FAPAGIVFSA

-974 VMMGAIRKH
+974 VMMEAIRRH
-983 RENGEDDDKAIIDGA
+983 QSEGAQDEQAIIGGA

-1041 ITSTAL
+1041 VTSTAL
-1047 TLLVLPAITAWAAR
+1047 TLLVLPAITAWVGR
-1061 LTARRNGDHSL
+1061 MRRG
-1072 HGATSFPPDRPKD
+1072 
-1085 S
+1085 

>member
-1 MIARI
+1 MISHI
-6 LSLSVRMRWLVT
+6 LSLSIRGRWLVGL
-18 FLTLLVIGFGA
+18 LTLTVAGFGL
-29 WQITKLPI
+29 WQLTRLPI

-51 AFVPT
+51 TFAPAF
-56 LGPVDIEKQVTFPV
+56 GPVDMEKQVTYPV
-70 ETALAGISGLDM
+70 EAALAGIPGLTM

-97 FTDATDI
+97 FTDGTDI

-109 QVAERLAQAKD
+109 QVTERLAQAKE
-120 SLPAGVQPNLGPL
+120 SLPATVQPVLSPL

-144 VAFRHPEGKEQK
+144 IAFRHPDGKGIK
-156 RVDGKPGWQSDGSY
+156 AADGKPGWQSDGSY
-170 LTPEGERLATKLSK
+170 LTPEGERLTTELAK

-197 PQMRNVDGVAGV
+197 PQMRNVPGVAGV
-209 DSNGGYVKQYLIEP
+209 DSNGGYVKQYLVEP
-223 DLNAL
+223 NLNAL
-228 ASYGLS
+228 ASYGIS

-239 DAMERANLSAGS
+239 DALERANLSAGS

-271 IEDIQEAAVATR
+271 VEDIEEAVVATR
-283 NGIPVRVKDV
+283 SGMPVRVKDI

-315 ISTVLMRV
+315 ISTVLMLV

-331 TTVADKLAEINKTL
+331 NSAADKLIQINKSL
-345 PPEVFAEPVYNRS
+345 PPDVFAEPVYNRS
-358 KLVNATIATVEKNLI
+358 KLVNATIATVEKNLV

-378 VIVVLFLL
+378 VILVLFLL

-401 ITMLMTAAGMN
+401 ITMLMTASGMN

-436 IIVENTLRR
+436 IIVENALRR
-445 LAERQEHEGRLLSL
+445 LAERQEHEGRLLT
-459 RERLSEVVG
+459 RAERMEETNL

-483 IFLVFVPL
+483 IFLVFIPL

-505 ATTLMLALA
+505 AVTLMIALA
-514 SAFVLSLTF
+514 CAFVLSLTF
-523 VPAMIAIVVKGRVSE
+523 VPAMVALSISGKVSE
-538 TEVKPIRWFKEH
+538 TEVKPIRWFKEK
-550 YAPVLRQAV
+550 YQPFLTRAV
-559 ARPMPF
+559 ARPLPF
-565 ILGGIGVFAAAALAF
+565 VFAGVGVFAAAILAF
-580 GALGEEFMPQLNEG
+580 GLLGEEFMPQLDEK

-605 ASIDQSTEMQLRIE
+605 ASIDQSTQMQLAIE
-619 DALKTLPEVALV
+619 ETLKTLPEVALV

-651 TYVIPKNKDEWP
+651 TYIIPKPESEWP
-663 DDVKS
+663 AEVKS
-668 NEDII
+668 KEDIL

-678 RMKSLIGNR
+678 RMKPLIGNR

-708 VAIKLYG
+708 VAVKLYG
-715 DDLDAMSV
+715 DDLDAMSE
-723 QARRIAA
+723 QAQRIAG
-730 AVRAIPGAGDVSTEQ
+730 VLRKIPGAADVSAEQ
-745 TSGAPTFDVQI
+745 TSGAPTFDVKI

-774 MSAALGGRE
+774 VATALGGRE

-788 EGDRRFAV
+788 EGDRRFSV

-801 DAQRDDLETL
+801 DAQRDDLDTL
-811 GAIPVMLP
+811 GSIPVMLP
-819 TAAGQSA
+819 RGEGQIA
-826 RSIPLREVARFSY
+826 PSIPLREVARFSY

-851 KRMVIVQVNVR
+851 KRMVVVQVNVR

-869 VQDAQ
+869 VTDAQDAIG
-874 AKIDQMTFPAG
+874 KLSLPPG
-885 MYTGWGGTFESL
+885 MYIEWGGTFESL
-897 QSARLRLMIVVPICF
+897 QSARLRLLLVVPMCF
-912 LAIYALLYMALGG
+912 AAIFALLYMALGSLG
-925 LMPAAIVFSA
+925 RATIVFSA

-974 VMMGAIRKH
+974 VMMSAIRK
-983 RENGEDDDKAIIDGA
+983 RVDDGAPPDEAIIGGT

-1041 ITSTAL
+1041 VTCTVL
-1047 TLLVLPAITAWAAR
+1047 TLLVLPAITALAAR
-1061 LTARRNGDHSL
+1061 RGS
-1072 HGATSFPPDRPKD
+1072 PKD
-1085 S
+1085 SHFAAMLHTA